1 MGFVDTSDMYG
12 GVGGGSSER
21 DSRKVCNMAL
31 KSHMGG
37 KALDRVGTKS
47 RRIRFE
53 EDS

>member
-1 MGFVDTSDMYG
+1 MYG
-12 GVGGGSSER
+12 RAGGGSSER
-21 DSRKVCNMAL
+21 DGRKVCKMAL
-31 KSHMGG
+31 KSHVGA